1 MTGAAPDL
9 SGETVIGVLGGT
21 RDATVDRA
29 GRLDARAAGWELDW
43 WIGAEDRWRV
53 PAREA
58 AVRQHR
64 IDDMPVVQTAMRVPG
79 GDAVQSVYAAPTGD
93 VGEVAVVEIANE
105 SPAPF
110 VVALVVRGASAV
122 DLGGSTAFVDGRS
135 ALRTVRPPSRWAM
148 TADGTTEELVTSGQ
162 ASDAPFA
169 ARRDRG
175 ARLVAAF
182 LYPVAHRTS
191 LRAVVALGT
200 RGIGTVE
207 PPALPEAAAVARGW
221 TAQLDRGMHVEL
233 PDDSLARSIRTA
245 RAATVLAG
253 QAWKVAPAVVA
264 VLEDWG
270 LDPEAAS
277 AWSRLT
283 GRERRKVGRRSA
295 ATDGSWA
302 AVRARAANADAA
314 LLGAVRAVVLRD
326 TDDETAVLTDWP
338 AEWNGQSFDVRGT
351 PTRRGPVSYSIR
363 WHGERPALL
372 WEAPEG
378 TRLTVPG
385 LDPTWSTSE
394 ARGEVL
400 LAAPEP
406 RR

>member
-1 MTGAAPDL
+1 M
-9 SGETVIGVLGGT
+9 
-21 RDATVDRA
+21 R
-29 GRLDARAAGWELDW
+29 RAAGWELDW
-43 WIGAEDRWRV
+43 WIGAEDRWHV
-53 PAREA
+53 PGREA

-79 GDAVQSVYAAPTGD
+79 GDAVQSVFAAPAGD

-122 DLGGSTAFVDGRS
+122 ELGGSTAFVDGRS
-135 ALRTVRPPSRWAM
+135 ALRTTRPPSRWAM
-148 TADGTTEELVTSGQ
+148 AADGTTEELVTSGQ

-200 RGIGTVE
+200 RGIGAVE
-207 PPALPEAAAVARGW
+207 PPGLPDAAAVARGW
-221 TAQLDRGMHVEL
+221 TAQLDRGMQVEL

-277 AWSRLT
+277 AWGRLT
-283 GRERRKVGRRSA
+283 GRERRKVGRRTA

-302 AVRARAANADAA
+302 EVRARAS
-314 LLGAVRAVVLRD
+314 RAPMPRSSGRCAPSWCA
-326 TDDETAVLTDWP
+326 TRTTRPQCSPTGRPSGTASRSTY
-338 AEWNGQSFDVRGT
+338 A
-351 PTRRGPVSYSIR
+351 TRRPDAVPCRIR
-363 WHGERPALL
+363 SAGTASDRLCSGRPPRGRAC
-372 WEAPEG
+372 
-378 TRLTVPG
+378 TVPG
-385 LDPTWSTSE
+385 LDPTWSTTD
-394 ARGEVL
+394 ARGEAL
-400 LAAPEP
+400 LAAPTP